1 MPHKHVKQLNWGA
14 ERRNAFIEFRVFWHG
29 RINRSDLMETF
40 GISLQQ
46 ASLDLSGYSDQWKR
60 NLVYDKSQRAYVRG
74 KNFTP
79 HFITPSAE
87 DYFAQLRAV
96 DQGLVSRE
104 QSWISV
110 FPGYGATPTPARGV
124 APETLRD
131 VLSAIHESAALQVTY
146 QSMSRPEPSARWI
159 EPHALAFDGFRWHAR
174 AFCQN
179 DQVFKDFLLS
189 RIVEIGMRGPVTAD
203 PQEDADWHNEVVL
216 EIGPHPE
223 LSPTQRRA
231 IEMDYSMQDGRAQ
244 IPVRRAFLFYAL
256 KRLGLD
262 TDPDARRPQDQ
273 QIVLL
278 NRRGI
283 HESYG

>member
-110 FPGYGATPTPARGV
+110 SPGYGATPTPARGV

-131 VLSAIHESAALQVTY
+131 VLSAIHEPAALQVTY

-174 AFCQN
+174 AFCQK

-189 RIVEIGMRGPVTAD
+189 RIVEIGKRGPVAAD
-203 PQEDADWHNEVVL
+203 QQSDTDWRSEVVL
-216 EIGPHPE
+216 EIGPHPD

-231 IEMDYSMQDGRAQ
+231 IEMDYGMVGPRSRYAGRSYSMR
-244 IPVRRAFLFYAL
+244 
-256 KRLGLD
+256 
-262 TDPDARRPQDQ
+262 
-273 QIVLL
+273 
-278 NRRGI
+278 
-283 HESYG
+283 